1 MAEYWVDIIRRE
13 VSFERYTVW
22 VEADNADDARSR
34 VTAHY
39 LGDGDGVLTYEEEN
53 SEQHVKSL
61 EVDESQVVAV
71 GDAVEAA

>member
-22 VEADNADDARSR
+22 VEADSAKEARSR
-34 VTAHY
+34 VTEHY
-39 LGDGDGVLTYEEEN
+39 MGDGDVLNLEEEI
-53 SEQHVKSL
+53 SEQHVKHL
-61 EVDESQVVAV
+61 DLDESEVVEV